1 MTRLGGEGAA
11 GPGEA
16 ATALMPRKE
25 APERPTAAAPPAA
38 PQTGETAIAGA
49 SPIPDPATAE
59 EERGLTE
66 RLRRRA
72 RRKRILSLA
81 VGGALLLFAGW
92 IFQRWAAHV
101 TLEELLREMDE
112 IGPTQVG
119 LAVGFTALSFVA
131 LIGYEFYAVQFTR
144 RRLSAPL
151 VALYSFITQGI
162 AHATGFAILV
172 GATVRYKLYSARGFD
187 LVDVAKI
194 QIYFTTAFGL
204 AVFTVGGLALLLD
217 PGPLAAATGL
227 ATVWWRILG
236 GLLLVAVAAV
246 VLVGAVLHRRFRIF
260 GHLVDLPGVMATLA
274 LISLGVGDLLGIA
287 AALHVL
293 LPADLH
299 LGFFQ
304 TLNIFVA
311 ALALGLVS
319 NVPGSLGVFEGAV
332 VLLISPSPGL
342 AAPLISSLIMFRA
355 VYYMLPLLLAI
366 LGFGAVELSRLRRRR
381 A

>member
-1 MTRLGGEGAA
+1 MGAECGEGGLSRLGGEGAT
-11 GPGEA
+11 GSGDA
-16 ATALMPRKE
+16 ATAVMVP
-25 APERPTAAAPPAA
+25 PEVAAAKPGSAAPAA
-38 PQTGETAIAGA
+38 TTL
-49 SPIPDPATAE
+49 DPPVAPTVDAE
-59 EERGLTE
+59 RDFSE

-72 RRKRILSLA
+72 RRKRLLSFA
-81 VGGALLLFAGW
+81 IGGALLLFAGW

-101 TLEELLREMDE
+101 TLEELLREMEE

-144 RRLSAPL
+144 RRLSALL

-204 AVFTVGGLALLLD
+204 AVFTLGGLALLLD
-217 PGPLAAATGL
+217 PGPLAAATGV
-227 ATVWWRILG
+227 ATGWWRILG
-236 GLLLVAVAAV
+236 CLLLAVVAG
-246 VLVGAVLHRRFRIF
+246 VLVGAVMHRRFRVF
-260 GHLVDLPGVMATLA
+260 GHLVDLPGFVATVV
-274 LISLGVGDLLGIA
+274 LISLGVGDLLGVA

-332 VLLISPSPGL
+332 VLLISPTPDL
-342 AAPLISSLIMFRA
+342 AAPLIGSLIMFRA
-355 VYYMLPLLLAI
+355 VYYMLPLLLAVLS
-366 LGFGAVELSRLRRRR
+366 LGMVELVRLYRRRS
-381 A
+381 

>member
-1 MTRLGGEGAA
+1 MSRLGGEGATDSGDTVTA
-11 GPGEA
+11 VVARRRVSATGTVPERRFDGGELA
-16 ATALMPRKE
+16 TGEPATA
-25 APERPTAAAPPAA
+25 APTAA
-38 PQTGETAIAGA
+38 
-49 SPIPDPATAE
+49 DPEAEATL
-59 EERGLTE
+59 G
-66 RLRRRA
+66 LRRRA
-72 RRKRILSLA
+72 RRRRLLSIA
-81 VGGALLLFAGW
+81 IGGALLLFAAW
-92 IFQRWAAHV
+92 VLQRWAAHV
-101 TLEELLREMDE
+101 TLEELLREMEE

-119 LAVGFTALSFVA
+119 LAVTFTALSFVA

-144 RRLSAPL
+144 RRLPMPL

-187 LVDVAKI
+187 LIDVAKI

-204 AVFTVGGLALLLD
+204 AVFTLGGLALLLD
-217 PGPLAAATGL
+217 PGPLAAATDI
-227 ATVWWRILG
+227 ATLWWRIVG
-236 GLLLVAVAAV
+236 TVLLVAVAGV
-246 VLVGAVLHRRFRIF
+246 VLVGAVMHRRFRLF
-260 GHLVDLPGVMATLA
+260 GHLVDLPGLSATIL
-274 LISLGVGDLLGIA
+274 LILLGVGDLLGIA

-332 VLLISPSPGL
+332 VLLIGPSPGL

-366 LGFGAVELSRLRRRR
+366 LSFGAVELSRLRHRRN
-381 A
+381 

>member
-1 MTRLGGEGAA
+1 LTRLGGEGAT
-11 GPGEA
+11 GSGDT
-16 ATALMPRKE
+16 ATAVMARQRRPAAETASETAFDAGEPVSGGRAAAVSAAADPE
-25 APERPTAAAPPAA
+25 AETAA
-38 PQTGETAIAGA
+38 
-49 SPIPDPATAE
+49 
-59 EERGLTE
+59 

-72 RRKRILSLA
+72 LRRRLLSIA
-81 VGGALLLFAGW
+81 IGGALLLFAVW
-92 IFQRWAAHV
+92 VLQRWAAHV
-101 TLEELLREMDE
+101 TLEELLREMEE

-119 LAVGFTALSFVA
+119 LAVTFTALSFVA

-144 RRLSAPL
+144 RRLPMPL

-187 LVDVAKI
+187 LIDVAKI

-204 AVFTVGGLALLLD
+204 AVFTLGGLALLLD
-217 PGPLAAATGL
+217 PGPLAAATDI
-227 ATVWWRILG
+227 ATFWWRLAG
-236 GLLLVAVAAV
+236 TVLLAAVAGV
-246 VLVGAVLHRRFRIF
+246 VLVGAVMHRRFRLF
-260 GHLVDLPGVMATLA
+260 GHLVDLPGFSATVV
-274 LISLGVGDLLGIA
+274 LILLGVGDLLGIA

-332 VLLISPSPGL
+332 VLLIGPPPSL

-366 LGFGAVELSRLRRRR
+366 LSFGAVELLRLRHRRS
-381 A
+381 

>member
-1 MTRLGGEGAA
+1 MGAECGEGGLSRLDGEGAT
-11 GPGEA
+11 GSGDA
-16 ATALMPRKE
+16 ATAVMVP
-25 APERPTAAAPPAA
+25 PEVVAAKPESAAPAA
-38 PQTGETAIAGA
+38 TTL
-49 SPIPDPATAE
+49 DPPVAPTVDAE
-59 EERGLTE
+59 RDFSE

-72 RRKRILSLA
+72 RRKRLLSFA
-81 VGGALLLFAGW
+81 IGGALLLFAGW

-101 TLEELLREMDE
+101 TLEELLREMEE

-144 RRLSAPL
+144 RRLSALL

-204 AVFTVGGLALLLD
+204 AVFTLGGLALLLD
-217 PGPLAAATGL
+217 PGPLAAATGV
-227 ATVWWRILG
+227 ATSWWRILG
-236 GLLLVAVAAV
+236 CLLLAVVAGV
-246 VLVGAVLHRRFRIF
+246 VLVGAVMHRRFRVF
-260 GHLVDLPGVMATLA
+260 GHLVDLPGFVATVV
-274 LISLGVGDLLGIA
+274 LISLGVGDLLGVA

-332 VLLISPSPGL
+332 VLLISPTPDL
-342 AAPLISSLIMFRA
+342 AAPLIGSLIMFRA
-355 VYYMLPLLLAI
+355 VYYMLPLLLAVLS
-366 LGFGAVELSRLRRRR
+366 LGMVELVRLYRRRS
-381 A
+381 

>member
-1 MTRLGGEGAA
+1 MSTPGREGTVDSGDAVAAVMPPQRTVRARAEAA
-11 GPGEA
+11 GGGYLEDA
-16 ATALMPRKE
+16 VAD
-25 APERPTAAAPPAA
+25 AAALAQPVSTPDDAQDELAA
-38 PQTGETAIAGA
+38 
-49 SPIPDPATAE
+49 
-59 EERGLTE
+59 

-72 RRKRILSLA
+72 RRKRLISVA
-81 VGGALLLFAGW
+81 VGGALLLFAVW
-92 IFQRWAAHV
+92 VLRRWAAHV
-101 TLEELLREMDE
+101 TLEELLREMEE

-119 LAVGFTALSFVA
+119 LAVAFTGMSFVA

-144 RRLSAPL
+144 RRLSVPL

-187 LVDVAKI
+187 LIDVAKI
-194 QIYFTTAFGL
+194 QLYFTTAFGL
-204 AVFTVGGLALLLD
+204 AVFTLGGLALLLD
-217 PGPLAAATGL
+217 PGPLAAATDISTGWWRL
-227 ATVWWRILG
+227 AGSILLAAVATVV
-236 GLLLVAVAAV
+236 LL
-246 VLVGAVLHRRFRIF
+246 GAVMHRRFRVF
-260 GHLVDLPGVMATLA
+260 GHLVDLPGFLATLV
-274 LISLGVGDLLGIA
+274 LISLGVGDLLGVA

-332 VLLISPSPGL
+332 VLLISPAPSL

-355 VYYMLPLLLAI
+355 IYYMLPLLLAI
-366 LGFGAVELSRLRRRR
+366 LTFGALEVSRLRRARG
-381 A
+381 